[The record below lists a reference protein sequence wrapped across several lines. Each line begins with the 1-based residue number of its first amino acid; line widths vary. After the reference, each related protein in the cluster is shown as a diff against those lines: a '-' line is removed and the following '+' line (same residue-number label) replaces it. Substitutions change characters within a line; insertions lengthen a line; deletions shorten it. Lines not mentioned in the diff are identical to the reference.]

1 MFDVIAIAA
10 PVGHVLV
17 AFHQTYPEAVG
28 GLAAALLAL
37 VLDGLTPHIK
47 ILSSNPWLVNILR
60 AGISRVGVAVRDAGS
75 KR

>member
-1 MFDVIAIAA
+1 MSDIIAVAA
-10 PVGHVLV
+10 PVGNVFV

-37 VLDGLTPHIK
+37 VLDGITGRVRL
-47 ILSSNPWLVNILR
+47 LSDNPWLVNILR
-60 AGISRVGVAVRDAGS
+60 AGVARVGVAVRDAGS